1 MSNQRPLPPEIY
13 MRRRVAALV
22 ILLVVVA
29 LLVWGLTAWARSG
42 GGDDGAD
49 GVSETT
55 AEATAEQTPTSNPAT
70 EPTVPAPGEE
80 TETTETTGSSTAT
93 VTTQVTKSE
102 DAEETAAAPA
112 RSGVCELKDL
122 VVTAIPSQ
130 PSFPKGTQPMFYME
144 VQNPTDTDCEIDLDE
159 NLLRFEV
166 YDMAS
171 NERIWADTDCYE
183 PVATGSETFKAGDKR
198 GWEARWSAT
207 ASQPGQCSNRPAVEP
222 GSYFLHAVIGD
233 NASDASPFNI
243 T

>member
-1 MSNQRPLPPEIY
+1 

-42 GGDDGAD
+42 GSGEEETPAA
-49 GVSETT
+49 ETT
-55 AEATAEQTPTSNPAT
+55 AEQTSSSNPAT

-80 TETTETTGSSTAT
+80 EETTEPTGSSTAT
-93 VTTQVTKSE
+93 VTTQVTRSE
-102 DAEETAAAPA
+102 EAGDESTAAAPA
-112 RSGVCELKDL
+112 RTGACELKDL

-144 VQNPTDTDCEIDLDE
+144 VENPTDTDCVIDLDD

-166 YDMAS
+166 YNMAS
-171 NERIWADTDCYE
+171 NERIWADTDCYT
-183 PVATGSETFKAGDKR
+183 PVATGTETFKAGEKR

-207 ASQPGQCSNRPAVEP
+207 ASQPGQCSDRPAVEP